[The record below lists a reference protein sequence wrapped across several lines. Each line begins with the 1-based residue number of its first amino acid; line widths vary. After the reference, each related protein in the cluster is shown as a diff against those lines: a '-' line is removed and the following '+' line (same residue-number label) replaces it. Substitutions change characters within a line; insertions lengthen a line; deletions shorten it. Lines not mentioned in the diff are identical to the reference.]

1 MITSKF
7 TTFLM
12 VAVLLIANTVHS
24 QCILRTGSYT
34 ENEVKNCL
42 SGNKTLII
50 PDYELVALDGSWD
63 LTSLGPITLIIQG
76 TGGCL
81 IFSGYGS
88 NAEKLKLAEGSSI
101 SIPAGGNNPFALN
114 GTGSDNQVRIKIGD
128 TRYKEKDFEDLIN
141 GFGVSSVLP
150 IELVYFKAYTKANL
164 IQLDWKTEVEIN
176 NAFFEIMYS
185 TNGKDF
191 KTIAKIEGAG
201 TSTMPIV
208 YAFQHQNPV
217 LGNNYYRLKQTDFD
231 DTYDYTDLITVQW
244 EEKGPSIVKIYPNPV
259 QESFSIKTHDG
270 EKPSQ
275 VQLLNWLG
283 QVIPTHWSS
292 QDERYALPA
301 SLNRGSYVLKME
313 IGGQPYSERLLIQ

>member
-1 MITSKF
+1 MNKF

-12 VAVLLIANTVHS
+12 VAVLLIANTLHS

-34 ENEVKNCL
+34 ENEVRNCL

-50 PDYELVALDGSWD
+50 PDNELVALNGSWD
-63 LTSLGPITLIIQG
+63 LRSLGPITLIIQG
-76 TGGCL
+76 RGGCL

-101 SIPAGGNNPFALN
+101 SIPEGGNNPYALN
-114 GTGSDNQVRIKIGD
+114 GTGSEDQVRIKIGD
-128 TRYKEKDFEDLIN
+128 TRYKERDFEDLIN
-141 GFGVSSVLP
+141 GFGVSAVLP
-150 IELVYFKAYTKANL
+150 IELAYFKAYTKAYS

-176 NAFFEIMYS
+176 NAYFEVMYS

-201 TSTMPIV
+201 TSATAVV

-231 DTYDYTDLITVQW
+231 GTYDYTAIITVQW
-244 EEKGPSIVKIYPNPV
+244 EEKGASIVKVYPNPV
-259 QESFSIKTHDG
+259 QESFSINTHDG

-275 VQLLNWLG
+275 VQLLNLLG
-283 QVIPTHWSS
+283 QVIPTHWSP
-292 QDERYALPA
+292 QDERYVLPA
-301 SLNRGSYVLKME
+301 SLSRGSYVLKME
-313 IGGQPYSERLLIQ
+313 IGGQQYSERVFIQ